1 MARPLAFDPQEKLHQ
16 ATLLFWRKGYEGT
29 SVQDLVDE
37 LGINRFSLY
46 NTFGDKEALFEQ
58 VIMHY
63 RKNVFGRLA
72 EHFEPASDGL
82 PRLFAYL
89 EAMRDGLFSQPGR
102 WGCLL
107 QNSVVSTDCYS
118 ERLKVVVAEFVDIL
132 HDHILA
138 VLMAA
143 QANGQLSADEDAESL
158 ADFVTVHV
166 QGMLM
171 LSRKGEPQVLD
182 NSIMYLKRMLTT
194 QSE

>member
-1 MARPLAFDPQEKLHQ
+1 
-16 ATLLFWRKGYEGT
+16 
-29 SVQDLVDE
+29 
-37 LGINRFSLY
+37 
-46 NTFGDKEALFEQ
+46 
-58 VIMHY
+58 
-63 RKNVFGRLA
+63 
-72 EHFEPASDGL
+72 
-82 PRLFAYL
+82 
-89 EAMRDGLFSQPGR
+89 
-102 WGCLL
+102 
-107 QNSVVSTDCYS
+107 VVSTDCYS

-171 LSRKGEPQVLD
+171 LSRKGEPKVLD